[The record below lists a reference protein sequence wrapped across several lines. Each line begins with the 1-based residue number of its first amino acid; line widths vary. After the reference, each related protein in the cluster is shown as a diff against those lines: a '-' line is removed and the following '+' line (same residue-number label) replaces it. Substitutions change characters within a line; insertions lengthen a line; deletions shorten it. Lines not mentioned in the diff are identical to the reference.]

1 VNASGARAQ
10 DTVHRSDRIV
20 AALGRTAARA
30 PPPLRAWL
38 RGLPPARTARVGAVR
53 VGAVHGDPEGL
64 AGWALGVELQEPPD
78 PALRAAVGCP
88 PDAPTT
94 PPARVRAWLAAAG
107 VDVLASAHT
116 CLPFAQRFGP
126 GAVFNGGAAGLP
138 NFAGALHGV
147 ATRVAAD
154 LRPPPDSLYGCE
166 VPARGG
172 GGGRA
177 RVDCVPVRYDAGG
190 FERWFREAW
199 PDGSDAHA
207 SYGRRIRHGPAGFT
221 VAMADRL
228 AIPP

>member
-1 VNASGARAQ
+1 MQ
-10 DTVHRSDRIV
+10 DTVARSDRIV
-20 AALGRTAARA
+20 AALGSTAARA

-38 RGLPPARTARVGAVR
+38 RTLPHARTARVGGVR

-64 AGWALGVELQEPPD
+64 AGWALGVEQQEPPD
-78 PALRAAVGCP
+78 AALRAAIGCP
-88 PDAPTT
+88 HDAPTT
-94 PPARVRAWLAAAG
+94 PPARVRAWLAAAA

-166 VPARGG
+166 VAARGG

-177 RVDCVPVRYDAGG
+177 RVDCVPVRYDAGR
-190 FERWFREAW
+190 FEEWFRGAW

-207 SYGRRIRHGPAGFT
+207 SYMRRIRHGPAGFT

-228 AIPP
+228 GFAP